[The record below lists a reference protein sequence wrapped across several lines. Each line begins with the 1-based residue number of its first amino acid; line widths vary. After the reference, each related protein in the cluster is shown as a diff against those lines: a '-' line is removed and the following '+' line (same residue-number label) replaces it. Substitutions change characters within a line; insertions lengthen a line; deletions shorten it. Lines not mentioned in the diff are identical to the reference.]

1 MFSSQSSI
9 NWSNKGLSLLKMPS
23 NLISERSPN
32 RTLFP
37 KRKKRKMKTTTKK
50 TTRRIRM
57 TMVVVKRSVVP
68 VPDTSVILEK
78 MTARNLMI
86 PS

>member
-32 RTLFP
+32 RTLSP
-37 KRKKRKMKTTTKK
+37 RKRKRKMRKTTRK
-50 TTRRIRM
+50 TMRRIRM
-57 TMVVVKRSVVP
+57 TMVVARKSAVP
-68 VPDTSVILEK
+68 VPGTNVILGK
-78 MTARNLMI
+78 MMARNLMTLN
-86 PS
+86 